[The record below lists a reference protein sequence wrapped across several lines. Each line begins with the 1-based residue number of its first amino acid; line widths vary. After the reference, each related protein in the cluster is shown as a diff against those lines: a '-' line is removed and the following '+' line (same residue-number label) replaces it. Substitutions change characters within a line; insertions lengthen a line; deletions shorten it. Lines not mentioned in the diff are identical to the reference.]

1 MTVLFLLCLDE
12 ALSLT
17 NPPLLSRNFSIFLK
31 RESKIACVD

>member
-1 MTVLFLLCLDE
+1 MTVLFLLYE
-12 ALSLT
+12 ALSLI